1 MTDRVFRLTTQVQI
15 MAFDLREIKLVHIFS
30 SNEAGRR
37 LFQSLSLFGKD
48 ETLQF
53 FSKDL
58 VNICARIK
66 TF

>member
-15 MAFDLREIKLVHIFS
+15 MFFVLREKKFVLIFS

-37 LFQSLSLFGKD
+37 LFQSLSLFGRD

-53 FSKDL
+53 LSKDL
-58 VNICARIK
+58 VNICARMK